1 MIKMGPLLFFLFT
14 HHRLHSLAFYRSASN
29 DKTNSLDILYA
40 SLVGGSPH
48 SKASVCLQITGK
60 GCNIFTLRSRF
71 KQGTIQV
78 GVRVNI
84 WNLFRKGLFR
94 NTTWLLALHIA
105 VFHVYVQSL
114 QVNSTILV
122 SSIPRPPLLIISP
135 SSDAVSLSPMPS
147 K

>member
-1 MIKMGPLLFFLFT
+1 MGPLLFFLFT
-14 HHRLHSLAFYRSASN
+14 HHRLHPLALCRSASN
-29 DKTNSLDILYA
+29 DKTNSLYILYA

-48 SKASVCLQITGK
+48 SKVSVCLQITDK

-78 GVRVNI
+78 GVRVNLR
-84 WNLFRKGLFR
+84 NVFRRVLFR
-94 NTTWLLALHIA
+94 NTTWLVTLHIA
-105 VFHVYVQSL
+105 VFHVYVRSL

-122 SSIPRPPLLIISP
+122 SSIPRPPLLVISP
-135 SSDAVSLSPMPS
+135 SSDAVNLSPMPS